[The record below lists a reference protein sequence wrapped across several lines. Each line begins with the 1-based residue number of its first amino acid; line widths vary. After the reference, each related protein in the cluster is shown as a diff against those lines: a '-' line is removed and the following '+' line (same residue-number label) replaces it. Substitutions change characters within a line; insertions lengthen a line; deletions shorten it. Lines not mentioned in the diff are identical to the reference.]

1 MSRFCDPLERMKG
14 IRVPATLL
22 LKIRLALVAGATPL
36 RTLHA
41 AVGRQTPLT
50 PQAKVLETEI

>member
-1 MSRFCDPLERMKG
+1 MKG